1 MIIRPETP
9 DDADAVRDVV
19 RRAFGQD
26 DEADLVRGLFAD
38 GDVIASLV
46 AVVDD
51 QDRQIVGHVLFSR
64 LLIRRE
70 AATVN
75 AAALAPLSVVPP
87 YERRG
92 IGSALVN
99 EGLRLLGVAGETV
112 VVVVGDPRYYT
123 RFGFSAGCAGNLR
136 SAYSGPAFMALELRP
151 GALHGLEGE
160 VVYPAAFGRL
170 A

>member
-1 MIIRPETP
+1 MTVRPETP

-19 RRAFGQD
+19 RRALGQD
-26 DEADLVRGLFAD
+26 DEADLVRGLLAD

-46 AVVDD
+46 AVADD
-51 QDRQIVGHVLFSR
+51 QIVGHVLFSR
-64 LLIRRE
+64 LQIRGE
-70 AATVN
+70 GATMT
-75 AAALAPLSVVPP
+75 AAALAPLSVLPS

-92 IGSALVN
+92 IGSALVK
-99 EGLRLLGVAGETV
+99 EGLRLLRQAGESV

-123 RFGFSAGCAGNLR
+123 RFGFAAECAGNLR

-151 GALHGLEGE
+151 GALQGLEGE